1 MPRLR
6 LLGPR
11 VATFDT
17 RSAKPPDK
25 VALPFY
31 SSPEWRDLVNKIIA
45 ARGRRCEDPHC
56 SRPFGPWGKIEGDH
70 IVELNDGGA
79 ALDAANVMLRCAS
92 CHVRK
97 TGEARAA
104 RQAAQA
110 APRPPGQAAPRPAG
124 RPLGGGDS

>member
-1 MPRLR
+1 MPRLK
-6 LLGPR
+6 LLGSQ
-11 VATFDT
+11 VMTFDT

-31 SSPEWRDLVNKIIA
+31 SSPEWRALLNKIIDQ
-45 ARGRRCEDPHC
+45 RGRRCQDPRC
-56 SRPFGPWGKIEGDH
+56 KRPFGPWGRIYGDH
-70 IVELNDGGA
+70 IVELQDGGA
-79 ALDAANVMLRCAS
+79 ALDDSNVMLRCAS

-110 APRPPGQAAPRPAG
+110 ATRAPGRAP
-124 RPLGGGDS
+124 GGD